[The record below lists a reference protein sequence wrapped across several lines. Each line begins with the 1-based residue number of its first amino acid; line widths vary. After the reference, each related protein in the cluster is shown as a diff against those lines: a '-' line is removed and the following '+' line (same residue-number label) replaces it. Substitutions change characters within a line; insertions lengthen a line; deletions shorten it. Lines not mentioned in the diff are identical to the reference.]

1 MNKQIM
7 IAAGFDAQV
16 KRYEDRRC
24 SWCDVKVYPS
34 SFRDPLSL
42 KEYHISG
49 FCQKCQ
55 DQTFGVEE

>member
-1 MNKQIM
+1 MNKEIM
-7 IAAGFDAQV
+7 LAAGFV
-16 KRYEDRRC
+16 EEVRRYENRQC
-24 SWCDVKVYPS
+24 SWCGVKVYPS

-55 DQTFGVEE
+55 SIVFGEDE